1 MLSWSCRRFR
11 AGFTPGADHPH
22 HPHRGACPACA
33 AYAAAME
40 RAAQRTPLPARLRS
54 KLRAVPGAV
63 ASGGSGIGDA
73 PRMLLPQEPLPE
85 ALRGRLRGLA
95 GIQRGQRGRRAPLA
109 PLPAWLS
116 SPRYAIAACYLLA
129 VLTGALAGNPAE
141 LGRNAADAVSRTVD
155 RAVRPRVEG
164 ALAGV
169 ADAEDHG
176 RRRLEDLES
185 TARERYGATRSSLER
200 SLDRLESRAHELTE
214 LRKSLFPTG
223 LLSEEGE

>member
-11 AGFTPGADHPH
+11 AGFTPGSEHPH
-22 HPHRGACPACA
+22 HPHRAACPACA

-40 RAAQRTPLPARLRS
+40 RAAQKTPLPSRLRS
-54 KLRAVPGAV
+54 KLRAVPA
-63 ASGGSGIGDA
+63 AAAAGSGEDR
-73 PRMLLPQEPLPE
+73 PRMLLPREPLPN
-85 ALRGRLRGLA
+85 ALRGRLRSLGRA
-95 GIQRGQRGRRAPLA
+95 RRAPLA

-129 VLTGALAGNPAE
+129 VLTGALAGNPAQ

-155 RAVRPRVEG
+155 RAVRPRVET

-169 ADAEDHG
+169 AGAEDHG

-185 TARERYGATRSSLER
+185 TARKRYDATRSSLER
-200 SLDRLESRAHELTE
+200 SLDRLEHRAHELAE